1 MSEETAKQQKRGL
14 GRGLAALLGDDA
26 AEDNA
31 ALDRLRQPKEI
42 PTEQIQPNRFQ
53 PRVRFDDEAM
63 EELVQ
68 SVREKGILQ
77 PILVRRTAAENTYEI
92 IAGERRWRAAQKAQ
106 LHQVPVIIRDF
117 NDAETLEV
125 ALVENLQR
133 QDLNAVEEANGY
145 VRLIEEFHH
154 TQDRLAEIVGKS
166 RSHIANT
173 LRLLSLPDDIKNMV
187 VDGRLTAGHA
197 RTLLSAKDPHAL
209 ARQIVDSKLTVRQAE
224 ELGSAARGKSRKSA
238 PASRSADTVALETSL
253 SNAIGMKVSLVHHG
267 NKGGTLKVAYRSL
280 EQLDDLCRR
289 LLRHPD
295 SAKAAP
301 ARSTR
306 PAGDDGA
313 AMADIGAEPAD
324 EEPAEAAAE
333 EAVEAEVEEVVA
345 EATEEAAET
354 TAEEA
359 VEDAPV
365 EAAEE
370 IAVEPASEPAEAAEE
385 PVEAV
390 AEAETAVAEEAPA
403 PPPAAKSAPKPAA

>member
-1 MSEETAKQQKRGL
+1 MSEEAAKQQKRGL

-31 ALDRLRQPKEI
+31 ALDRLRQPREI

-173 LRLLSLPDDIKNMV
+173 LRLLSLPDDIKRMV
-187 VDGRLTAGHA
+187 VDGILTAGHA
-197 RTLLSAKDPHAL
+197 RTLLAAKDPHAL

-253 SNAIGMKVSLVHHG
+253 SNAIGMKVALVHQG
-267 NKGGTLKVAYRSL
+267 NKGGMLKIAYRSL

-289 LLRHPD
+289 LLRHPEG
-295 SAKAAP
+295 AKAVP
-301 ARSTR
+301 ARSVK
-306 PAGDDGA
+306 PAVDAAA
-313 AMADIGAEPAD
+313 AMA
-324 EEPAEAAAE
+324 EEETPTEAP
-333 EAVEAEVEEVVA
+333 
-345 EATEEAAET
+345 
-354 TAEEA
+354 
-359 VEDAPV
+359 D
-365 EAAEE
+365 
-370 IAVEPASEPAEAAEE
+370 AAEE
-385 PVEAV
+385 PVETSADEAV
-390 AEAETAVAEEAPA
+390 EEAAEEMAVEAVEESVEEPAAEAAEEAPA
-403 PPPAAKSAPKPAA
+403 EEAPVEVAEEAVEVAAEAEPPEAEETPVPPPAAAPKPAA

>member
-1 MSEETAKQQKRGL
+1 MSEETAKQKRGL

-26 AEDNA
+26 GEDNA

-53 PRVRFDDEAM
+53 PRVRFDDAAM
-63 EELVQ
+63 DELVQ

-106 LHQVPVIIRDF
+106 LHHVPVIIRDF

-145 VRLIEEFHH
+145 LRLMEEFHH

-166 RSHIANT
+166 RSHVANT
-173 LRLLSLPDDIKNMV
+173 LRLLSLPDDIKQMLI
-187 VDGRLTAGHA
+187 DGRLTAGHA
-197 RTLLSAKDPHAL
+197 RALLSAKDPQAL
-209 ARQIVDSKLTVRQAE
+209 ARQILDSKLTVRQAE
-224 ELGSAARGKSRKSA
+224 ELGAAARGKARKPVPVSRN
-238 PASRSADTVALETSL
+238 ADTVALERSL

-267 NKGGTLKVAYRSL
+267 DKGGMLKIAYKSL

-295 SAKAAP
+295 GTKAAP
-301 ARSTR
+301 A
-306 PAGDDGA
+306 AGQADD
-313 AMADIGAEPAD
+313 
-324 EEPAEAAAE
+324 AAAS
-333 EAVEAEVEEVVA
+333 ADD
-345 EATEEAAET
+345 AA
-354 TAEEA
+354 
-359 VEDAPV
+359 P
-365 EAAEE
+365 
-370 IAVEPASEPAEAAEE
+370 EPEAEAAEE
-385 PVEAV
+385 AAVENAAAEQSAAIADLIEPEAK
-390 AEAETAVAEEAPA
+390 AEAEPGASAKPA
-403 PPPAAKSAPKPAA
+403 PQTAA

>member
-1 MSEETAKQQKRGL
+1 MSEDTTRKRGL

-26 AEDNA
+26 GEDYA

-63 EELVQ
+63 AELVQ

-106 LHQVPVIIRDF
+106 LHQVPVIIREF
-117 NDAETLEV
+117 NDAEVLEV

-145 VRLIEEFHH
+145 LRLIEEFHH
-154 TQDRLAEIVGKS
+154 TQDRMAEIVGKS
-166 RSHIANT
+166 RSHVANT
-173 LRLLSLPDDIKNMV
+173 LRLLSLPDDIKAMV

-224 ELGSAARGKSRKSA
+224 DMGAAARGRSKKSSPTPKN
-238 PASRSADTVALETSL
+238 ADTVALESSL
-253 SNAIGMKVSLVHHG
+253 SNAIGMKVAVIHHG
-267 NKGGTLKVAYRSL
+267 NKGGLLKVAYSSL

-289 LLRHPD
+289 LLRPPQG
-295 SAKAAP
+295 AKTTFGHAA
-301 ARSTR
+301 ADI
-306 PAGDDGA
+306 DDGP
-313 AMADIGAEPAD
+313 GA
-324 EEPAEAAAE
+324 
-333 EAVEAEVEEVVA
+333 
-345 EATEEAAET
+345 
-354 TAEEA
+354 
-359 VEDAPV
+359 
-365 EAAEE
+365 
-370 IAVEPASEPAEAAEE
+370 
-385 PVEAV
+385 EAV
-390 AEAETAVAEEAPA
+390 AEPEGDPSQGQPESGASPTPLESDANDAVRADDQMSAVLELVEEVAETNGAPA
-403 PPPAAKSAPKPAA
+403 GDPAAPQSDSERKPAPKSAA

>member
-1 MSEETAKQQKRGL
+1 MSDEAARPKRGL

-26 AEDNA
+26 GEDNA

-53 PRVRFDDEAM
+53 PRLRFDDEAM

-77 PILVRRTAAENTYEI
+77 PILVRRTAAENAYEI
-92 IAGERRWRAAQKAQ
+92 IAGERRWRAAQRAQ

-133 QDLNAVEEANGY
+133 QDLNAVEEASGY

-173 LRLLSLPDDIKNMV
+173 LRLLGLPDEIKQML

-197 RTLLSAKDPHAL
+197 RALLSAKDPHAL
-209 ARQIVDSKLTVRQAE
+209 ARRIVDSKLTVRQAE
-224 ELGSAARGKSRKSA
+224 ELGSAARAKSSKSV
-238 PASRSADTVALETSL
+238 PASRSADTAALESSL
-253 SNAIGMKVSLVHHG
+253 SNAIGMKVTVVHHG
-267 NKGGTLKVAYRSL
+267 NKGGMLKVAYRSL

-295 SAKAAP
+295 SAKTVP
-301 ARSTR
+301 ARSAR
-306 PAGDDGA
+306 AAGDVA
-313 AMADIGAEPAD
+313 AGMAEVALEPAAD
-324 EEPAEAAAE
+324 AAE
-333 EAVEAEVEEVVA
+333 E
-345 EATEEAAET
+345 

-359 VEDAPV
+359 VGEV
-365 EAAEE
+365 AA
-370 IAVEPASEPAEAAEE
+370 A
-385 PVEAV
+385 AV
-390 AEAETAVAEEAPA
+390 AEAVKEAIEAAPVSAPSPA
-403 PPPAAKSAPKPAA
+403 PKTAA